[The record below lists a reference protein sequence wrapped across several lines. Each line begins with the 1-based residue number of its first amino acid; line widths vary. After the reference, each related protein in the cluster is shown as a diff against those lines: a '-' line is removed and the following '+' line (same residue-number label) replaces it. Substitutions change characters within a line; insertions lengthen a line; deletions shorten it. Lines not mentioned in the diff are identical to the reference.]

1 MTEQRDLAETIRAK
15 ILSEPDMILGDADLM
30 RALITATEGQR
41 GNNVVDLRG
50 VAMDRLEA
58 RLTRLEDTHQSVIA
72 AAYDNLAGTNQIHR
86 AVLSLLEPVDFE
98 DFLHRLSG
106 EVADILRVG
115 RIRLVLES
123 HDDADDPALASVAD
137 ILSVAEPGF
146 VDEYITLGRDMSPRQ
161 VTLRGIAIKDPLPED
176 ATTVAP
182 TAPELPKQSSL
193 QPEPTVE
200 PTPVQPQDR
209 RRREKHDHKAEP
221 GGTVADPD
229 HTEADTV
236 DYVEEWIDVA
246 ERLKR
251 RRQGLN

>member
-15 ILSEPDMILGDADLM
+15 ILSEPDVILGDADLM
-30 RALITATEGQR
+30 QALISATEAQR
-41 GNNVVDLRG
+41 GGNVVDLRG

-98 DFLHRLSG
+98 AFLKRLSG
-106 EVADILRVG
+106 DVADILRVG

-137 ILSVAEPGF
+137 VLSVAEPGF

-161 VTLRGIAIKDPLPED
+161 VTLRGISIRDGGIYGADWVRSEALIRLNFGKGRLPGLLAFASD
-176 ATTVAP
+176 
-182 TAPELPKQSSL
+182 
-193 QPEPTVE
+193 
-200 PTPVQPQDR
+200 
-209 RRREKHDHKAEP
+209 
-221 GGTVADPD
+221 DPD
-229 HTEADTV
+229 QFQSTQGTELLV
-236 DYVEEWIDVA
+236 FLGGVF
-246 ERLKR
+246 ERAMR
-251 RRQGLN
+251 RWLG